1 MQDQAGP
8 SAEGGKEKV
17 QKLLYTYISSHA
29 TTILTITN
37 IQVE

>member
-8 SAEGGKEKV
+8 SAEDGKEQV
-17 QKLLYTYISSHA
+17 QKLLYTYISSPA
-29 TTILTITN
+29 TTILLLP